1 MKLFN
6 FSKNKECKNKV
17 ENKIVSKNEEV
28 VKQKK
33 SSKRKTLV
41 KEFEEIVERGN
52 EEEIKEVFK
61 KCDINAYETGLHKM
75 NALGFNLTENMM
87 SWLIENGA
95 DIEYEDYFGYTPLAI
110 HAGRIDGHPEYL
122 IKLGANI
129 EARDH
134 TEGTPLFHAIRYYYM
149 NNVKILVET
158 GANINAK
165 NRSGDTPLLEALKR
179 GTNSNLPKL
188 VELVKYLLKHKAKL
202 TGKEKEVVKR
212 IGEEFEW
219 YRDRI
224 NKDYID
230 ELDNSLTELYT
241 IFKVKPVPRRVL
253 YDGKSNIT
261 VTSKTWQKQN
271 EELWNLLVPSVGA
284 ASTIQGEVIRV
295 CGRLSHEILD
305 NGKINWSRDFLKMAR
320 TLPAYLNQGH
330 LLSDEEKAE
339 IHNIINDTSHLWE
352 DELDRLTELCVK
364 WVLLN
369 PKPIILE
376 KIDYNH

>member
-6 FSKNKECKNKV
+6 IFKNKESKDIV
-17 ENKIVSKNEEV
+17 ENKITSKNKKI

-61 KCDINAYETGLHKM
+61 KCNINAYETGVHKM
-75 NALGFNLTENMM
+75 NALGFNLSEDMM

-95 DIEYEDYFGYTPLAI
+95 DIEYEDYFGCTPLAI
-110 HAGRIDGHPEYL
+110 HAGRINGHLEYL

-129 EARDH
+129 ESRDH
-134 TEGTPLFHAIRYYYM
+134 EKNTPLFHATRLYYI
-149 NNVKILVET
+149 NNVKILVEA
-158 GANINAK
+158 GANVNVK
-165 NRSGDTPLLEALKR
+165 NSSGETPLLNALKR
-179 GTNSNLPKL
+179 ARNGDLPEL
-188 VELVKYLLKHKAKL
+188 VELVKYLLKHKARL
-202 TGKEKEVVKR
+202 TGKEKDEVKR

-219 YRDRI
+219 FRDDI

-253 YDGKSNIT
+253 YDEKSNII
-261 VTSKTWQKQN
+261 VKSKTWQKQN
-271 EELWNLLVPSVGA
+271 EELWNLLVPSVGV
-284 ASTIQGEVIRV
+284 ASTVQGEVIRV

-305 NGKINWSRDFLKMAR
+305 NGKINWSRDFLKMVR
-320 TLPAYLNQGH
+320 TLLKYIMQGN
-330 LLSDEEKAE
+330 LLSDEENTE

-352 DELDRLTELCVK
+352 DELNRLTELCVK

-376 KIDYNH
+376 KVDYNH

>member
-1 MKLFN
+1 M
-6 FSKNKECKNKV
+6 
-17 ENKIVSKNEEV
+17 
-28 VKQKK
+28 
-33 SSKRKTLV
+33 

-61 KCDINAYETGLHKM
+61 KCNINAYETGLYKM

-95 DIEYEDYFGYTPLAI
+95 DIEYEDYFGNTPLAI
-110 HAGRIDGHPEYL
+110 HAGRRDGHPEYL

-134 TEGTPLFHAIRYYYM
+134 AKETPLFHAVRFYYM
-149 NNVKILVET
+149 NNVKILVEA
-158 GANINAK
+158 GANVNAK
-165 NRSGDTPLLEALKR
+165 NNLDDTPLLVALKR
-179 GTNSNLPKL
+179 GTNGNLPEL
-188 VELVKYLLKHKAKL
+188 VELVEYLLKHKAKL
-202 TGKEKEVVKR
+202 TGKEKEVVKQ

-224 NKDYID
+224 NKDHID
-230 ELDNSLTELYT
+230 ELENSLKELYT

-261 VTSKTWQKQN
+261 VKSKTWQKQN
-271 EELWNLLVPSVGA
+271 EELWNLLVPSAGA

-320 TLPAYLNQGH
+320 TLPEYLKQGR
-330 LLSDEEKAE
+330 LLSDEENKE

-369 PKPIILE
+369 PEPMQLE
-376 KIDYNH
+376 KVEYNR